1 MKKKTLWIT
10 VGALVVAAGA
20 GAVILGGGGDE
31 LQEVQTATINRETII
46 QTVNAT
52 GRIQPKTQVRIS
64 ADVSAKIIALHV
76 EEGDWV
82 EAGELLAELD
92 NERYRAAVESAQASV
107 RSARANA
114 KLVQQN
120 MLKAEKDYDRAR
132 DVVARKLESQA
143 VLDANDAAYQV
154 EIARYE
160 SALDQ
165 VEQTK
170 GTLKQAQDSLSKT
183 RIYSPMAGT
192 ISDLNKEQGEI
203 AIGSQFQEDVI
214 MIVADLTAMEAQV
227 NVDENDI
234 VNVQLGQEAEIK
246 VDALFG
252 ETLKGVVYEISNSAN
267 TDAQGTTNQKTEFEV
282 KIAISGEIS
291 RLRPGMTASAD
302 VSTMMKTDVIGVPI
316 QSVAVRT
323 IDQLTLE
330 DEAVSDAE
338 ERFTADADGFV
349 EIVFC
354 VEEDG
359 RVIAR
364 QVETGIQSDD
374 MIEILSGIEENEEV
388 VTGSYRAISSD
399 LGNGEKVVINND
411 GDANSDK
418 KINIG
423 NRRYSS
429 CGTLLRPMRW
439 ATSRFT
445 R

>member
-10 VGALVVAAGA
+10 VGALVVVAGA
-20 GAVILGGGGDE
+20 GAVIVGGGKEE

-64 ADVSAKIIALHV
+64 ADVSGKIVALHV
-76 EEGDWV
+76 EEGNWV
-82 EAGELLAELD
+82 EEGTLLAELD
-92 NERYRAAVESAQASV
+92 SERYTAAVESAEASV
-107 RSARANA
+107 RSAQANA
-114 KLVQQN
+114 KLVRQN

-165 VEQTK
+165 VEQAR
-170 GTLKQAQDSLSKT
+170 GTLKQAEDSLAKT
-183 RIYSPMAGT
+183 RIFSPMAGT

-203 AIGSQFQEDVI
+203 AIGSQFQEDII

-234 VNVQLGQEAEIK
+234 VNVQLGQEAVVK

-252 ETLKGVVYEISNSAN
+252 ESLKGIVYEIAN
-267 TDAQGTTNQKTEFEV
+267 TANTNDQGTTNQKTEFEV

-302 VSTMMKTDVIGVPI
+302 VSTMTKTDVIGVPI

-330 DEAVSDAE
+330 GEEVTDAE
-338 ERFTADADGFV
+338 KRFTADADGFV

-354 VEEDG
+354 VEDDG
-359 RVIAR
+359 RVVAR

-388 VTGSYRAISSD
+388 VTGSYRAISTD

-411 GDANSDK
+411 GDANSD
-418 KINIG
+418 N
-423 NRRYSS
+423 
-429 CGTLLRPMRW
+429 
-439 ATSRFT
+439 A
-445 R
+445 

>member
-20 GAVILGGGGDE
+20 GAVIVGGSGEE
-31 LQEVQTATINRETII
+31 LQEVQTATINRETIV

-52 GRIQPKTQVRIS
+52 GRIQPKTQIRIS
-64 ADVSAKIIALHV
+64 ADVSGKIIALHV

-82 EAGELLAELD
+82 EEGKLLAELD
-92 NERYRAAVESAQASV
+92 SERYLAAVESAQASV
-107 RSARANA
+107 RSAQANA
-114 KLVQQN
+114 ELVRQN
-120 MLKAEKDYDRAR
+120 MLKAEKDFDRAR

-154 EIARYE
+154 EIARYQ

-165 VEQTK
+165 AEQAK
-170 GTLKQAQDSLSKT
+170 GTLKQADDSLAKT
-183 RIYSPMAGT
+183 RIYAPMAGT
-192 ISDLNKEQGEI
+192 ISDLNKEQGEM
-203 AIGSQFQEDVI
+203 AIGSQFQEDLI
-214 MIVADLTAMEAQV
+214 MIVADLTEMEAQV

-234 VNVQLGQEAEIK
+234 VNVQLGQEAEIR

-252 ETLKGVVYEISNSAN
+252 ETLKGTVYEISNTAN

-291 RLRPGMTASAD
+291 KLRPGMTASAD
-302 VSTMMKTDVIGVPI
+302 VSTMTKTDVIGVPI

-330 DEAVSDAE
+330 DEEVSEAE
-338 ERFTADADGFV
+338 ERFTADDDGFV

-359 RVIAR
+359 RVVAK

-374 MIEILSGIEENEEV
+374 MIEIVSGVEEDEEV

-399 LGNGEKVVINND
+399 LGNGEQVVINND
-411 GDANSDK
+411 GDEKSD
-418 KINIG
+418 N
-423 NRRYSS
+423 
-429 CGTLLRPMRW
+429 
-439 ATSRFT
+439 A
-445 R
+445 

>member
-20 GAVILGGGGDE
+20 GAMIIGGGKEE
-31 LQEVQTATINRETII
+31 LQEVQTATVNRETIV

-52 GRIQPKTQVRIS
+52 GRIQPKTQIRIS

-82 EAGELLAELD
+82 EEGTLLAELD
-92 NERYRAAVESAQASV
+92 SERYLAAVESAQASV
-107 RSARANA
+107 RSAQANA
-114 KLVQQN
+114 ELVRQN
-120 MLKAEKDYDRAR
+120 MLKAEKDFDRAR
-132 DVVARKLESQA
+132 DVVARKLESQS

-154 EIARYE
+154 EIARFQ

-170 GTLKQAQDSLSKT
+170 GTLKQAEDSLAKT
-183 RIYSPMAGT
+183 RIFAPMSGT
-192 ISDLNKEQGEI
+192 ISDLDKEQGEM
-203 AIGSQFQEDVI
+203 AIGSQFQEDLI
-214 MIVADLTAMEAQV
+214 MIVADLTEMEAQV

-252 ETLKGVVYEISNSAN
+252 ETLKGTVYEISNTAN

-302 VSTMMKTDVIGVPI
+302 VSTMTKTDVIGVPI

-330 DEAVSDAE
+330 GEEVSEAE
-338 ERFTADADGFV
+338 ERFTADDDGFV

-359 RVIAR
+359 RVVAR
-364 QVETGIQSDD
+364 QVETGIQSDN
-374 MIEILSGIEENEEV
+374 MIEIISGVEEDEEV

-399 LGNGEKVVINND
+399 LGNGDQVVVNND
-411 GDANSDK
+411 GDEESD
-418 KINIG
+418 
-423 NRRYSS
+423 R
-429 CGTLLRPMRW
+429 
-439 ATSRFT
+439 A
-445 R
+445 